1 MKIMSALILSMLF
14 ISGCA
19 YKAYKSD
26 HIVKPCSFPQQ
37 TKESIYAYSKVGE
50 TTNIDVLKFLQYPTV
65 RYVSDSGLIGYMY
78 TFRKDVPLEKKST
91 GLTTEVQYMLSTAKS
106 CLFIFNKNGILK
118 NVMYNENSL
127 GYQTKYD
134 LIKAPDTVDD
144 DKFIQTFQN
153 LKNGSSTGAIFRQ
166 IGKPQLVH
174 EYGKTEIW
182 QYDHPYASGLPSTI
196 RGDSPLL
203 FLLELKDN
211 RLVDKHIMVE
221 NQDYTEEEL
230 KVLPPIESK
239 KLQKTGTET
248 TEKKNHG

>member
-19 YKAYKSD
+19 YNAYKSE
-26 HIVKPCSFPQQ
+26 HIVKPSSFPQQ
-37 TKESIYAYSKVGE
+37 TKESIYAHSKVGE

-78 TFRKDVPLEKKST
+78 NFRKDVPLEKKST

-118 NVMYNENSL
+118 NVVYNENSL

-134 LIKAPDTVDD
+134 LIKAPDKVDD
-144 DKFIQTFQN
+144 DKFIQIFQN
-153 LKNGSSTGAIFRQ
+153 LKNGTSTGAIFRQ

-182 QYDHPYASGLPSTI
+182 QYDQIPYISNILGYALVMY
-196 RGDSPLL
+196 
-203 FLLELKDN
+203 LLELKDN
-211 RLVDKHIMVE
+211 RLVDKHIMGM
-221 NQDYTEEEL
+221 NQKYTDEEL

-239 KLQKTGTET
+239 KLQKTSTET